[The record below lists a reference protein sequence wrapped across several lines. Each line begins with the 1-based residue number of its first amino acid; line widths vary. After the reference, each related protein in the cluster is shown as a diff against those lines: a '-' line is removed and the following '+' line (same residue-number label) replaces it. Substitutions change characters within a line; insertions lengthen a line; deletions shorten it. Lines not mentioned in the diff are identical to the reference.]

1 MLRKRFGQHFL
12 EPAWV
17 AKLVAVVN
25 PRPDDTILE
34 IGPGGGALTLALAP
48 HVGRLIAVEIDRDL
62 ADDLEPRLP
71 TNVTLIRGDIL
82 QLDLA
87 TVCVETGTTAIR
99 VVGNLPY
106 NISSPILFRLLAA
119 HDAGRRIADATLML
133 QREVADRL
141 AAPPG
146 SHDYG
151 VLSLQAALTADV
163 ELALELPPGAFRP
176 PPKVRSAVVRMHFH
190 AARPPVDDAGR
201 FTEVVRGVF
210 TQRRKT
216 LLNALRHA
224 TGLEAE
230 EARAA
235 IVGVGLDPQIRPE
248 QVGIDTFVRLV
259 NSLPNSA

>member
-25 PRPDDTILE
+25 PRPDDTVLE

-71 TNVTLIRGDIL
+71 GNVTLIRGDIL

-87 TVCVETGTTAIR
+87 TVCAETGTTAIR

-146 SHDYG
+146 SGDYG

-190 AARPPVDDAGR
+190 AARTPVDDAER
-201 FTEVVRGVF
+201 FTEVVNFFG
-210 TQRRKT
+210 
-216 LLNALRHA
+216 
-224 TGLEAE
+224 
-230 EARAA
+230 
-235 IVGVGLDPQIRPE
+235 P
-248 QVGIDTFVRLV
+248 GI
-259 NSLPNSA
+259 